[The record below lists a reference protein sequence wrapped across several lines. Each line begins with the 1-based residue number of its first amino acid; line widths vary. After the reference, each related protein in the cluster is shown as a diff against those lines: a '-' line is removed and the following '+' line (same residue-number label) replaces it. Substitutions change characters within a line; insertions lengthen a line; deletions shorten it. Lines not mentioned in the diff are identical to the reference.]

1 MSQRQNAITTVLRVC
16 ISNSSEKVVV
26 LLKSLYCI
34 IIVSYYHGK
43 NATFLLLSAS
53 DIFTIQ
59 RGCKIHT
66 HKKIASVAATNVLDK
81 CTCKLM
87 SREGGEY
94 ALRTY
99 VRATENGFTRCEAKL
114 WKVVCI
120 GYGNV
125 QHDPFGLFDQ
135 FIICG
140 VGTST

>member
-66 HKKIASVAATNVLDK
+66 HKEIASVAATNVLDK

-87 SREGGEY
+87 SRKGG
-94 ALRTY
+94 THY
-99 VRATENGFTRCEAKL
+99 VATEDSVEISGFYVKSSLQNLEVLKL
-114 WKVVCI
+114 
-120 GYGNV
+120 
-125 QHDPFGLFDQ
+125 PFWYISDFKN
-135 FIICG
+135 CKNE
-140 VGTST
+140 

>member
-1 MSQRQNAITTVLRVC
+1 MERMRHATT
-16 ISNSSEKVVV
+16 
-26 LLKSLYCI
+26 LL
-34 IIVSYYHGK
+34 
-43 NATFLLLSAS
+43 LLFLSAS

-66 HKKIASVAATNVLDK
+66 HKEIACVAATDVRLDK

-125 QHDPFGLFDQ
+125 QHDPFELFDQ
-135 FIICG
+135 FIICCA
-140 VGTST
+140 SQHLHKIWY

>member
-1 MSQRQNAITTVLRVC
+1 MRFVCYCYATQLSRPKCSDNHKIFRILCMERMRRATT
-16 ISNSSEKVVV
+16 
-26 LLKSLYCI
+26 LL
-34 IIVSYYHGK
+34 
-43 NATFLLLSAS
+43 LLFLSAS

-66 HKKIASVAATNVLDK
+66 HKEIASVAATDVRLDK

-87 SREGGEY
+87 SREGGRY

-135 FIICG
+135 FIICCC